1 MPETAGVGHQ
11 SVGATAVQ
19 TDPSNVEQLR
29 AWDGDRGS
37 HWATHAERYDQ
48 GVAGYQDRFLA
59 AAAIG
64 TSETV
69 LDIGCGT
76 GRTTRDAARRAT
88 AGSALGVDLSSRMIA
103 LARGLA
109 ERERVGNATFRQAD
123 VQVQPFPERHF
134 DVAVSRHGSMFFGDA
149 PAAFANIARSLR
161 PGGRLV
167 LLTWQPARDNEWIS
181 RFGAILAAGR
191 ELPAAAPDAPGPF
204 SLSDPERVRRVLTAG
219 GFTDVHLQSLTG
231 PMYFGSDPEDACRF
245 VAGQQAGMLRDLDA
259 GTRAR
264 TLDALLADMAEHRTD
279 RGVLYG
285 SATWLIQARR
295 G

>member
-1 MPETAGVGHQ
+1 VGNE

-19 TDPSNVEQLR
+19 TDPSNVEQFR
-29 AWDGDRGS
+29 AWEGDKGS
-37 HWATHAERYDQ
+37 HWATHAERYDE
-48 GVAGYQDRFLA
+48 GVAGYQGRFLA

-64 TSETV
+64 TSEAV

-88 AGSALGVDLSSRMIA
+88 AGSALGVDLSSRMVE

-109 ERERVGNATFRQAD
+109 EQEQVANARFQQAD
-123 VQVQPFPERHF
+123 VQVHPFPEQSF
-134 DVAVSRHGSMFFGDA
+134 DIAVSRHGAMFFGDA

-167 LLTWQPARDNEWIS
+167 LLTWQPARNNEWIS
-181 RFGAILAAGR
+181 TFGAIFAAGR
-191 ELPAAAPDAPGPF
+191 DLPAPPPDAPGPF
-204 SLSDPERVRRVLTAG
+204 SLSDPERVRRVLTSA

-231 PMYFGSDPEDACRF
+231 PMYFGPDPEDACRF

-259 GTRAR
+259 DTRAR
-264 TLDALLADMAEHRTD
+264 TLDALLADMADHQTD
-279 RGVLYG
+279 RGVLYD
-285 SATWLIQARR
+285 SATWLIEARR
-295 G
+295 S

>member
-1 MPETAGVGHQ
+1 MPETAGVGHE
-11 SVGATAVQ
+11 SVGVTAVQ

-37 HWATHAERYDQ
+37 HWAAHAERYDE
-48 GVAGYQDRFLA
+48 GVAGYQGRFLD

-76 GRTTRDAARRAT
+76 GQTTRDAARRAS
-88 AGSALGVDLSSRMIA
+88 AGSALGVDLSSRMVE
-103 LARGLA
+103 LARRLA
-109 ERERVGNATFRQAD
+109 EREQVANARFQQAD
-123 VQVQPFPERHF
+123 VQVQPFPEQSF
-134 DVAVSRHGSMFFGDA
+134 DLAVSRNGTMFFGDA

-167 LLTWQPARDNEWIS
+167 LLAWQPARDNEWIS
-181 RFGAILAAGR
+181 TLGAIFAAGR
-191 ELPAAAPDAPGPF
+191 DLPAPPPDAPGPL
-204 SLSDPERVRRVLTAG
+204 SLSDPERVRRVLTSG

-231 PMYFGSDPEDACRF
+231 PMYFGPDPEDACRF
-245 VAGQQAGMLRDLDA
+245 VAAQQAGTLRDLDA
-259 GTRAR
+259 DTRAR
-264 TLDALLADMAEHRTD
+264 TLDALLADMAEHQTE
-279 RGVLYG
+279 RGVLYE